1 MTKRNK
7 SFFEI
12 FLQGVGLY
20 FSNANKFLS
29 YMMFPVFG
37 QLFGLLL
44 IYYSTLFYN
53 KNLSVILVNY
63 PVLNQPIYKTI
74 ILMVILVPALVLY
87 VSALWKYW
95 IAYGAVNSMCDNLLK
110 SGRVYDFGAH
120 NQLVTSNWV
129 IFLSISFIYHFLA
142 FIAINPI
149 FWIIGALLLIYF
161 SLVFQV
167 FIFEDLPT
175 VDCFKKS
182 SIYVQEN
189 FKKTTALILS
199 VGALTYCIIPQI
211 ICTFLDVIKVKPF
224 LSLFIAEGISTSSL
238 YEINLMLSTVHQSPV
253 TPESVSGFFVTSA
266 IYVVTIQL
274 LLPLRTICFCLWYKL
289 YGKENDAVKKVDAK
303 FMERVNK
310 EVKRRKK

>member
-74 ILMVILVPALVLY
+74 ILMGILVPALVLY

-149 FWIIGALLLIYF
+149 FWIIGAFHIF
-161 SLVFQV
+161 SFL
-167 FIFEDLPT
+167 
-175 VDCFKKS
+175 S
-182 SIYVQEN
+182 SISSTLFQ
-189 FKKTTALILS
+189 TACYFILK
-199 VGALTYCIIPQI
+199 YIIF
-211 ICTFLDVIKVKPF
+211 T
-224 LSLFIAEGISTSSL
+224 SLFPNSRIYYNTNNSFPRIFFST
-238 YEINLMLSTVHQSPV
+238 
-253 TPESVSGFFVTSA
+253 
-266 IYVVTIQL
+266 
-274 LLPLRTICFCLWYKL
+274 K
-289 YGKENDAVKKVDAK
+289 
-303 FMERVNK
+303 
-310 EVKRRKK
+310 